1 MELLLLYSGTILSI
15 VTFLFG
21 VSSGLECISCEWTAG
36 ETTEAGCVSAPFR
49 ENTTLCEQTDGNEN
63 FICETKVKFRTES
76 DNHYLSSVIRRCVL
90 EHGYCDN
97 HCDPFSDIDCYIC
110 CNANNKCNSIPLS
123 SDILP
128 VHLTYNITNTA
139 ADGIFRGGPYLF
151 SITIFSTVN
160 FLVFNF

>member
-1 MELLLLYSGTILSI
+1 MELLLLYSGTVLSI

-49 ENTTLCEQTDGNEN
+49 ENTTQCEQTIGNAN

-76 DNHYLSSVIRRCVL
+76 DNHYLSSVTRSCVL
-90 EHGYCDN
+90 EHGNCDN
-97 HCDPFSDIDCYIC
+97 LCDPMSGKDCFIC
-110 CNANNKCNSIPLS
+110 CNNKKCNSIPLS

-128 VHLTYNITNTA
+128 DHLTYNITNTA
-139 ADGIFRGGPYLF
+139 ADCVFRSGTYLF

-160 FLVFNF
+160 FLMF